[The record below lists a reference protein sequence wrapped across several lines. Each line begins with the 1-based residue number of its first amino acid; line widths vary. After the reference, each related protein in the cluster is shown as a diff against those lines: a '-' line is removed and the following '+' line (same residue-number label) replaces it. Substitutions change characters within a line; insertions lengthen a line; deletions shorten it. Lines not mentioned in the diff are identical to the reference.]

1 MKKPA
6 NYDQVEAKRGGEFEK
21 LPAGGYVLKVVNAN
35 EMISQKTNRPMLEII
50 LDIAEGEF
58 TDHFKK
64 LNEKLKGNIYLKFYA
79 LADEEAAANLK
90 GVIESFVESNRNF
103 DFNFENVKCLCDKK
117 VGANLR
123 YEEYTN
129 NEGAIKESIKIA
141 YLAPIGEIEKMKVL
155 PLKKLNTQKGFNS
168 AVSNLE
174 LTRETKNDDL
184 PF

>member
-1 MKKPA
+1 L
-6 NYDQVEAKRGGEFEK
+6 NYPKFITVDTPEEAKNDGNYYR
-21 LPAGGYVLKVVNAN
+21 VLNASNKSVNSNIVHVV
-35 EMISQKTNRPMLEII
+35 KPK
-50 LDIAEGEF
+50 
-58 TDHFKK
+58 HFD
-64 LNEKLKGNIYLKFYA
+64 EKLKGNIYLKFYA

-141 YLAPIGEIEKMKVL
+141 YLAPIGEIEKMKVINGGL
-155 PLKKLNTQKGFNS
+155 RGYIAPLLSWVLRKHSSHEVHLFTKNKLT
-168 AVSNLE
+168 SNLGSKSNWE
-174 LTRETKNDDL
+174 Y
-184 PF
+184 